1 MDLSASV
8 RRSGYLSH
16 FSSGATG
23 GTIMCGI
30 CRATYA
36 PSHTH
41 EYLLQAP
48 PIALESAFMS
58 MCHFCFRCRR
68 PSCPSCWDNIH
79 GVCGQC
85 AEETRLPF
93 RLKPAPLDDL
103 PFVPARLTVPEHT
116 HTAQSPLICVFPGRF
131 QMPSQPPIDRITAR
145 PDRSSAVEAQS
156 AAASSKAP
164 LATSMPIDIDTIKTH
179 PAARSKRPPASSSPD
194 IDEIKTRPERTAHRT
209 KRVGRV
215 LTTIALV
222 LLIIVALLILATLLS
237 SDANAFIAGIL
248 HVDIRAEIA
257 YLWHLL
263 QRLF

>member
-23 GTIMCGI
+23 G
-30 CRATYA
+30 
-36 PSHTH
+36 
-41 EYLLQAP
+41 
-48 PIALESAFMS
+48 
-58 MCHFCFRCRR
+58 RCRQ

-103 PFVPARLTVPEHT
+103 PFVPARLTVPKHT

-131 QMPSQPPIDRITAR
+131 QMPSQPPIDRITTR
-145 PDRSSAVEAQS
+145 PDRSFAVEAQS

-179 PAARSKRPPASSSPD
+179 PAARSKGPSASSPD
-194 IDEIKTRPERTAHRT
+194 IDEIKTRPERTAHKT
-209 KRVGRV
+209 KRVGHV

-222 LLIIVALLILATLLS
+222 LLIIATLLILATLLS